1 MFCVRISAMTST
13 NIVIIGAGAAGLAAA
28 KELQNLGQDYL
39 LLDASHRIGGRAY
52 TEELAPGVPFD
63 LGAHWVM
70 APSVNPLMPHAKS
83 GEIELD
89 AAGEHYTAARYFEE
103 RDWLPDNAFEE
114 FGEYWDRQFA
124 ALAEA
129 TNGEQDSPVFDVIDN
144 DSRWA
149 PYFHMFFAQ
158 DFTRDVDQ
166 ASAKDTMTYVRK
178 EDDLAV
184 TMGLGNLL
192 ARYGADVPVSLNA
205 AVRKIDSSGS
215 EIKLDT
221 TKGQIRADKVI
232 LTVSTGVLASRQIEF
247 APALPDWK
255 LAAIDGLPLGS
266 CTRVALMFDDPILR
280 ELPSDFTVDT
290 SGDGPIDFRNRPFG
304 HDYVETASGGRMAE
318 WMEKSGEQ
326 ATIAFL
332 LEKLRSV
339 AGTKSVPT
347 PSHSIVSAWDG
358 DAWVKGAYSCARPG
372 AADLRSVLARP
383 VDDRIFFAGEA
394 TSSGY
399 YASVHGACISG
410 TEAARAACD

>member
-1 MFCVRISAMTST
+1 MLCVRITRMTST

-28 KELQNLGQDYL
+28 KELQERGQDFL

-70 APSVNPLMPHAKS
+70 APSDNPLMPYAKS

-103 RDWLPDNAFEE
+103 RDWLPDNAYEE
-114 FGEYWDRQFA
+114 FGEYWNRQFA

-129 TNGEQDSPVFDVIDN
+129 TSSGEDSPVFDIIDN

-166 ASAKDTMTYVRK
+166 ASAKDTLNYIRK

-184 TMGLGNLL
+184 TIGLGNLL
-192 ARYGADVPVSLNA
+192 ARYGANVPVSLNS
-205 AVRKIDSSGS
+205 AVRKIDSSGVD
-215 EIKLDT
+215 IKLET
-221 TKGQIRADKVI
+221 TKGQIRANKVI
-232 LTVSTGVLASRQIEF
+232 LTVSTGVLASRQIDI
-247 APALPDWK
+247 APALPEWK
-255 LAAIDGLPLGS
+255 LAAIGGLPLGS
-266 CTRVALMFDDPILR
+266 CTRVGLMFDDPILR
-280 ELPSDFTVDT
+280 DLPSEFTVDT
-290 SGDGPIDFRNRPFG
+290 SGDGPIHFRNRPFG
-304 HDYVETASGGRMAE
+304 HDYVEIATGGRMAE
-318 WMEKSGEQ
+318 WMEKSGDS
-326 ATIAFL
+326 ATIAFI
-332 LEKLRSV
+332 LEKMRSMAGQRSV
-339 AGTKSVPT
+339 PN

-358 DAWVKGAYSCARPG
+358 DAWVKGAYSCAQPG